1 MVFKKVI
8 SPVQKILMTK
18 GVCPGCGRP
27 LTKKVKREK
36 YKGDLEKITC
46 KCRRVYIFNKK
57 TQEYRRAQFN
67 EV

>member
-8 SPVQKILMTK
+8 SPVQRILISK

-27 LTKKVKREK
+27 LSKSDKREK
-36 YKGDLEKITC
+36 YEGDSEKLTC
-46 KCRRVYIFNKK
+46 RCRRVFIFDKK
-57 TQEYRRAQFN
+57 TQEYRRATFD